1 MSWIGIKT
9 GGSHT
14 DDATVSFVIESD
26 CNKEDL
32 NGCLKD
38 KQQNNASRLRI
49 TYKLYSPQKYGE
61 SNKGSLIKNAKI

>member
-1 MSWIGIKT
+1 MSWIGIET

-26 CNKEDL
+26 CNEEDL

-38 KQQNNASRLRI
+38 KQQNNACRLWI

-61 SNKGSLIKNAKI
+61 SNNWFLIKNATI